1 MAFSEY
7 SDYYDLY
14 YSDKD
19 YAAEADFVLELASR
33 FGVNPQ
39 TLLDMGCGTGRHLE
53 QFVKQGLECDGF
65 DLSSEMLA
73 QAKERLA
80 GSGVIL
86 QKGNLVD
93 FEIGK
98 QYDLVVAMFA
108 VMSYLIDNEQL
119 LAGLR
124 TAQKHLNPKGV
135 FIFDGWF
142 GPAVLSQKPEER
154 RHEYEDGQNTVVRK
168 VTPSLDS
175 INQTVTVHYDI
186 SVNRNGKIIKQ
197 IQENHVMRFMFVQ
210 EMTLLMQSAGLK
222 LVHYCPFLEPD
233 GQLSTDTWNATFVAQ
248 REP

>member
-1 MAFSEY
+1 MVFSEY
-7 SDYYDLY
+7 SNYYDLY
-14 YSDKD
+14 YADKD

-33 FGVNPQ
+33 FGANPQ

-53 QFVKQGLECDGF
+53 EFVKQGLKCDGF
-65 DLSSEMLA
+65 DLSSEMLS
-73 QAKERLA
+73 QAKERLG
-80 GSGVIL
+80 GSGVTL

-93 FEIGK
+93 FENHK
-98 QYDLVVAMFA
+98 QYDLVIAMFA
-108 VMSYLIDNEQL
+108 VMGYLPDNERL

-142 GPAVLSQKPEER
+142 GPAALAQKPEKR

-168 VTPSLDS
+168 VTPSLDPVR
-175 INQTVTVHYDI
+175 QTVTVHYDI

-197 IQENHVMRFMFVQ
+197 IQEDHVMRFMFIQ
-210 EMTLLMQSAGLK
+210 EMAILTQSAGLK

-233 GQLSTDTWNATFVAQ
+233 GQLSTDTWNVTFAAQ
-248 REP
+248 LK